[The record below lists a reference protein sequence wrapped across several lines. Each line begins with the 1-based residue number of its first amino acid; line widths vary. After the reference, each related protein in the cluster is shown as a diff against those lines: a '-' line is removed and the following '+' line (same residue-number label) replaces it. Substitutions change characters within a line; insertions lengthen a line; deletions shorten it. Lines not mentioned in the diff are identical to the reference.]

1 MMYFESLF
9 LKLSLLETS
18 AMVTVC
24 IIRKDVYSPD
34 RIKQW
39 LIDNILT
46 NINQEHYNYYNGS
59 YISHAHIVS
68 TITYPHI
75 KSLNT

>member
-9 LKLSLLETS
+9 LEFSLLETS

-24 IIRKDVYSPD
+24 IIRKDVYSSG
-34 RIKQW
+34 QW

-46 NINQEHYNYYNGS
+46 NINQEQYNYYRRS
-59 YISHAHIVS
+59 SISHVHIAS